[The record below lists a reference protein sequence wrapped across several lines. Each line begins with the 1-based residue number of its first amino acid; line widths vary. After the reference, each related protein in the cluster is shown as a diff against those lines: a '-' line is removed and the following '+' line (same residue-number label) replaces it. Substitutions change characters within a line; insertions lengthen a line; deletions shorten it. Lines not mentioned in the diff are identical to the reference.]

1 MQRLIYYVFFQL
13 FVYASGAQSILSYGA
28 ASSFTGRALCSGA
41 GLTLA
46 VYTGFNASGTYFHLL
61 LSFLCVLFLLEN
73 ILSKQFYSPESQE

>member
-1 MQRLIYYVFFQL
+1 MSDCCVYIDYVCFQL

-46 VYTGFNASGTYFHLL
+46 VYTGFNASGTYFFITQFLRVFYFIERKF
-61 LSFLCVLFLLEN
+61 LSSFTDL
-73 ILSKQFYSPESQE
+73 QA